1 VTLNERVW
9 AATGGK
15 GVDLILD
22 PVGGPRFAGLFAHL
36 APLGMV
42 VLYGGLD
49 GAPGPDVVAAMRKS
63 GGSPALR
70 TFSMHTFDEDP
81 PARHAATNALLEMLR
96 AGTIRPA
103 IHERVPLA
111 EAARA
116 HTLLESGAVM
126 GRLLLR
132 P

>member
-1 VTLNERVW
+1 M
-9 AATGGK
+9 
-15 GVDLILD
+15 
-22 PVGGPRFAGLFAHL
+22 P
-36 APLGMV
+36 
-42 VLYGGLD
+42 
-49 GAPGPDVVAAMRKS
+49 AMRKS

-70 TFSMHTFDEDP
+70 CFSMHTFDDDP
-81 PARHAATNALLEMLR
+81 GPRRAATNALLEMLR
-96 AGTIRPA
+96 NGTIRPA

-126 GRLLLR
+126 GRLLLK

>member
-1 VTLNERVW
+1 MAITAPPRGANPFD
-9 AATGGK
+9 AGGVEADEH
-15 GVDLILD
+15 GVR
-22 PVGGPRFAGLFAHL
+22 RFANLH
-36 APLGMV
+36 
-42 VLYGGLD
+42 
-49 GAPGPDVVAAMRKS
+49 
-63 GGSPALR
+63 GS
-70 TFSMHTFDEDP
+70 
-81 PARHAATNALLEMLR
+81 LLEMLR